1 LLFFQFFKEIEMRS
15 FNPYLSGAARFVFAA
30 TVAVS
35 LFLSPQARAADEFN
49 HVVRII
55 VGAAPGGTSDFT
67 ARIIA
72 PKLSEA
78 IGQTVI
84 VENKP
89 GAGGNVGADFV
100 AKAPKDGHTLMLMDV
115 GMLATTP
122 NLFSNMTYDVQK
134 DLAPVGMVMFVPYI
148 LAVNP
153 SLPVKTI
160 DEFINYSKANPGK
173 VKVANAGIG
182 SAIHLTGIIIAKGK
196 GLDWKYVPYK
206 GGGPAA
212 QAVLSGES
220 NMVIN
225 SFVSLMPF
233 VTSGQMLGLA
243 VTGKERVKNLA
254 DMPTFR
260 EAGLAQPDAGSFQ
273 GLVTTAGTPPAV
285 IQRLSD
291 ELRKILAQPDIQEK
305 IAKQGGV
312 IQSGK
317 PDDLR
322 DWLQEYIKI
331 YGDVIRSSNIK
342 VE

>member
-1 LLFFQFFKEIEMRS
+1 MRS
-15 FNPYLSGAARFVFAA
+15 FNPCFSRAVHFGFAA
-30 TVAVS
+30 TIAIS
-35 LFLSPQARAADEFN
+35 LFLSPQAHAADEFN
-49 HVVRII
+49 HTVRII
-55 VGAAPGGTSDFT
+55 VAAAPGGTSDFA

-84 VENKP
+84 VENKG
-89 GAGGNVGADFV
+89 GASANIAADFV
-100 AKAPKDGHTLMLMDV
+100 AKAPKDGHTLLLV
-115 GMLATTP
+115 ELGLLATAP
-122 NLFSNMTYDVQK
+122 NLFSNLTYDVQK
-134 DLAPVGMVMFVPYI
+134 DLAPVGKIMFVPYM
-148 LAVNP
+148 LVVNP
-153 SLPVKTI
+153 SLPVKTV
-160 DEFINYSKANPGK
+160 DELISYSKANPGK
-173 VKVANAGIG
+173 LKVANSGIG
-182 SAIHLTGIIIAKGK
+182 ATNHMTPLIIAKEK
-196 GLDWKYVPYK
+196 GLDWKHVPYK
-206 GGGPAA
+206 GGGATG

-220 NMVIN
+220 DMAIN
-225 SFVSLMPF
+225 SFVILMPF

-243 VTGKERVKNLA
+243 VAGNERVKNLP

-260 EAGLAQPDAGSFQ
+260 EAGLPLPDAGSFQ
-273 GLVTTAGTPPAV
+273 GLLTTGGTPPAI

-322 DWLQEYIKI
+322 DWLQEYTEI
-331 YGDVIRSSNIK
+331 YGTEIRAANIK